1 MPAGATAGSVTERET
16 GRLRPW
22 NTSLTS
28 EPSRHR
34 SLGRRI
40 WQYFTMIDVASFFV
54 IKALESL
61 AGAESEFVNGR
72 YNNCASRCYYGC
84 FQAAIAAL
92 TRAGIEPSGASGQ
105 WSHAYVPAQFED
117 QLIRR
122 RKLYSTELRGVLA
135 RAYDLR
141 RRADYAA
148 APVSQT
154 EVSRALRRARLFVR
168 RVDTGGS
175 EIR

>member
-1 MPAGATAGSVTERET
+1 
-16 GRLRPW
+16 
-22 NTSLTS
+22 
-28 EPSRHR
+28 
-34 SLGRRI
+34 
-40 WQYFTMIDVASFFV
+40 MIDVASFFV

-61 AGAESEFVNGR
+61 AGAESEYANGR
-72 YNNCASRCYYGC
+72 WNNCASRCYYAT

-92 TRAGIEPSGASGQ
+92 MRAGIQPSGSSGQ

-122 RKLYSTELRGVLA
+122 RKLYPTELRGVLA
-135 RAYDLR
+135 ITYDLR

-154 EVSRALRRARLFVR
+154 EVSRVLRRTRTFVQ
-168 RVDTGGS
+168 RVDAGGG
-175 EIR
+175 EAR